1 MFGTNEAKCSIFSIY
16 NYIYIFVHDT
26 QYSELFLSLSL
37 FLSIYLSLSDYYIK
51 WKLLRRGRTPSLVHD
66 RGHRGLTRVR
76 YHSFVDVD
84 IRSQIRERTVRAA
97 EDDDKAEKER
107 EVDERFEPF
116 SVVDAIPPLR
126 RRKFVVLDER

>member
-1 MFGTNEAKCSIFSIY
+1 MFDFFNLQLHLHFCTCYTVFRA
-16 NYIYIFVHDT
+16 
-26 QYSELFLSLSL
+26 LPLSLSL
-37 FLSIYLSLSDYYIK
+37 FLSISLSLSDYYIK